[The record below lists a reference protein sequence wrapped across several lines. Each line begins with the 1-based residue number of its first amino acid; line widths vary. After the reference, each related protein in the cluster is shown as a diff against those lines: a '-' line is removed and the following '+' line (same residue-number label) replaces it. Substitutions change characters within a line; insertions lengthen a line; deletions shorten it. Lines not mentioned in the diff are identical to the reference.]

1 MCLAALGLHC
11 CEQVSSSCNEW
22 RLFFV
27 VVHELLVVVPSLIA
41 EYGL

>member
-11 CEQVSSSCNEW
+11 CEQVSSSCSEW

-27 VVHELLVVVPSLIA
+27 VVHELLVVVSSLIA